1 MNTCVITNESLN
13 PVLYA
18 KGDPTNKSVH
28 TFTFRFFPFQSID
41 GVVQA
46 HVRPLDG
53 AVMENT
59 GLLSS
64 TNTHLVMGFNIP
76 SGFSVWIGHP
86 NIVGILDGCLL
97 DCDIMFMLESGWTHM
112 KVIRFFEHRKHG
124 LYDYRVRHVGKNLVQ
139 DICFQPRK
147 YGHGADA
154 KLSTWCLL
162 RSES

>member
-1 MNTCVITNESLN
+1 MDLEHVCHYNESLN

-28 TFTFRFFPFQSID
+28 PFTFRFFPFQSID

-59 GLLSS
+59 VI
-64 TNTHLVMGFNIP
+64 THLVMGFNIP

-86 NIVGILDGCLL
+86 KDIVGILDGCLL

-112 KVIRFFEHRKHG
+112 YPLRG
-124 LYDYRVRHVGKNLVQ
+124 NLYIYRYNLALL
-139 DICFQPRK
+139 
-147 YGHGADA
+147 Y
-154 KLSTWCLL
+154 KLENANTETLH
-162 RSES
+162 ESDFHQ